1 MKRIYKLIITH
12 DDFYHE
18 VALNEVSN
26 DEDHGAAMITLP
38 RNNLDAIALSVLCRD
53 ANCILSANASVLFQ
67 DKNGLIGHDVKLR
80 CGDLVNILD
89 QTGKHTLYQ
98 CEMALASTVK
108 DDGSVLE
115 FDIGL
120 GVQEEFV
127 VGGCPS
133 ATIKIADSLLG
144 EDYISFVYRDN
155 RIFIN
160 DFKAQ
165 FGLFIN
171 GIRNYKMCE
180 VRNYSFISIDGVQF
194 YLKDGYLFTDSDYG
208 LQIPSGWQTIQMKPS
223 TSQLTYPKFNR
234 STRMRIDFKKD
245 PITILMPPSVP
256 QPQKTNL
263 ILTLL
268 PAIAMILLI
277 VLIRGNMSGSSS
289 GFILFSVCSM
299 GVGILT
305 SILGYIHGKKEHKKA
320 LEDRTVQYN
329 EYIQRKRTEITT
341 SRAEE
346 LEQLNET
353 YHDLQRDITAVQQ
366 FTPDMFD
373 RLPSHEDF
381 LHVYLGKGQC
391 KALRPVEFK
400 KQEQIV
406 LGDELF
412 DMPEQLKKEYQNI
425 AEAPVVLDLATAGTV
440 GFVGQT
446 QQLYAQ
452 MKGLTLDICIRHYY
466 RDVQLFYIINTDY
479 SDKVMWLRWLPH
491 IKNMDLGARNIVC
504 SDESKNELLEYLY
517 VLMTRRAQ
525 EKCKYPHI
533 VVFVLSDIGIKTHPV
548 SQYFQNSKDLGV
560 TFVFFEEYLE
570 LLPENCS
577 SIVELEGTNQGKIT
591 SSTNAAE
598 AVGFTYSVYDDAIAE
613 QVALKL
619 APVYCEE
626 VNLENTLRKSISFFE
641 VLGIWSADDLNLNK
655 AWAEADVTRS
665 LAAPIGVNAKDELI
679 SLDIHEKAHGPHGLV
694 AGTTGS
700 GKSELLQS
708 YILSMATKYH
718 PYEVGFVIIDFKGGG
733 MANQFENLPHLIG
746 SITNIDG
753 DEINRSLLAIRGE
766 LHKRQVLFDEYGV
779 NKIDDYIRIFK
790 QGVAKVALPHLI
802 IVVDEFA
809 ELKADQPEFMKEL
822 ISTARIG
829 RSLGIHLILATQK
842 PSGQVNEQ
850 IWSNSRF
857 KLCLKVQSQGD
868 SNEVLKSP
876 LAAEIREPGRAY
888 LQVGN
893 NEMFEL
899 LQSGYSGCPAD
910 ASQNASV
917 DFSLA
922 EVSLWGKHEIVYETK
937 QIRGH
942 QQAKSQLQAVVQ
954 KIADHCSSAGINPLP
969 SICMPSLPEVLPYP
983 DELPAVPDNGTYAD
997 IGIYDDPTNQYQGK
1011 ITIDLEENNVIAIG
1025 STQYGKTNLLMTMI
1039 RTLASRYSPSEVN
1052 MYIIDFGPS
1061 IIGNF
1066 KHLPHVGGV
1075 VTDKEDEKLKNLF
1088 KMLFSEIDI
1097 RKDKLMRANVSSF
1110 KSYKEA
1116 GYTDMPM
1123 IVLFVDNFTALKELY
1138 LTEDDLLM
1146 PLCRNGLSVGISVVI
1161 ANAHTQGIGYRYL
1174 SNFSKRIALYCNDS
1188 GEYSTVIE
1196 HCRVRPKDVVGRGV
1210 IELEKKVYE
1219 FQTYCSF
1226 AGNTEMKRVEKMN
1239 AFINQAKMQ
1248 SHGKAAKQIPEIP
1261 NKLTEQALITSFG
1274 ASRKDTYTVPV
1285 GADYTSLEPV
1295 CIDLLHIGAFATI
1308 GAETSESKF
1317 FLQMVLNQLQSNLF
1331 STPSQ
1336 LYLVDNVQRGL
1347 RGYRE
1352 LGITEKYTIDPSEF
1366 VECVGEIHT
1375 LLRER
1380 FDAVNAEGLEV
1391 LHDEPLIMVVVSN
1404 ADAIAALC
1412 KNTTALGKYKE
1423 IMDKYSSLKVCFL
1436 YVNIENQAVNSYSG
1450 PEVLKRLKEA
1460 KSVFFFDSLK
1470 KMKFMDVSDRQV
1482 RAFKKE
1488 RLYGDGYYYVDGEL
1502 SKLKIVT
1509 EME

>member
-12 DDFYHE
+12 DEFYHE
-18 VALNEVSN
+18 VALNSVAQ
-26 DEDHGAAMITLP
+26 EDDQSSSMITLP
-38 RNNLDAIALSVLCRD
+38 RNGSDAIGLAVLCRD
-53 ANCILSANASVLFQ
+53 ANCILSSNSPILFQ
-67 DKNGLIGHDVKLR
+67 DKNGVIGHDVKLR

-89 QTGKHTLYQ
+89 QSGKHILYH

-108 DDGSVLE
+108 DDGSILE
-115 FDIGL
+115 FDIGF

-127 VGGCPS
+127 VGGGTS
-133 ATIKIADSLLG
+133 ATVKIAEALLG

-155 RIFIN
+155 RVFIN

-171 GIRNYKMCE
+171 GIRTYKMCE

-208 LQIPSGWQTIQMKPS
+208 LQIPSHWQVIHMEPS

-234 STRMRIDFKKD
+234 STRMQIDFKKD
-245 PITILMPPSVP
+245 PITILTPPSVP
-256 QPQKTNL
+256 QKQKTNL
-263 ILTLL
+263 VLTLL
-268 PAIAMILLI
+268 PSIAMILLI
-277 VLIRGNMSGSSS
+277 IVIRGNMSGSNSS
-289 GFILFSVCSM
+289 FILFSVCSM

-305 SILGYIHGKKEHKKA
+305 SILTFFSGKKEHSKA
-320 LEDRTVQYN
+320 LVERTEQYT
-329 EYIQRKRTEITT
+329 EYINRKRTEITE
-341 SRAEE
+341 SRKEE
-346 LEQLNET
+346 LEQMNET
-353 YHDLQRDITAVQQ
+353 YHDLKRDIAAVQQ
-366 FTPDMFD
+366 FTSDMFD
-373 RLPSHEDF
+373 RLPAHSDF

-391 KALRPVEFK
+391 KALRPVEYK

-412 DMPEQLKKEYQNI
+412 ALPEQVQKEYRNI
-425 AEAPVVLDLATAGTV
+425 AEAPVVLDLASAGSV

-479 SDKVMWLRWLPH
+479 ADKIMWLRWLPH
-491 IKNMDLGARNIVC
+491 IKNMELGARNIVC
-504 SDESKNELLEYLY
+504 SAESKNELLEYLY

-533 VVFVLSDIGIKTHPV
+533 VVFVLNDIGIKTHPV
-548 SQYFQNSKDLGV
+548 SQYFSNSKELGV
-560 TFVFFEEYLE
+560 TFVFFEEYPE

-577 SIVELEGTNQGKIT
+577 SIVELQGNSQGTLT
-591 SSTNAAE
+591 SSTNAGESVA
-598 AVGFTYSVYDDAIAE
+598 FSYSVCDDAIAE

-641 VLGIWSADDLNLNK
+641 VLGIWSADDLNLEK

-665 LAAPIGVNAKDELI
+665 LAAPIGVNAKDALI

-746 SITNIDG
+746 AITNIDG
-753 DEINRSLLAIRGE
+753 DEINRSLQSIKAE
-766 LHKRQVLFDEYGV
+766 LHKRQVLFDEYDV
-779 NKIDDYIRIFK
+779 NKIDDYIRKFK
-790 QGVAKVALPHLI
+790 TGVAKVALPHLI

-822 ISTARIG
+822 ISAARIG

-910 ASQNASV
+910 ASQNTSV

-922 EVSLWGKHEIVYETK
+922 EVSLWGKHEVVYETK
-937 QIRGH
+937 KTRGNH
-942 QQAKSQLQAVVQ
+942 QAQSQLQAVVK
-954 KIADHCSSAGINPLP
+954 KIADYCTAAGIQPLP
-969 SICMPSLPEVLPYP
+969 NICLPALPEVLPYP
-983 DELPAVPDNGTYAD
+983 ETLSAISGQGTFAD
-997 IGIYDDPTNQYQGK
+997 IGIFDDPSSQYQGK
-1011 ITIDLEENNVIAIG
+1011 ISIDLEENNVIAIG
-1025 STQYGKTNLLMTMI
+1025 STQYGKTNLMMTMI
-1039 RTLASRYSPSEVN
+1039 RSLADRYTPSEVN

-1066 KHLPHVGGV
+1066 KNLPHVGGV

-1088 KMLFSEIDI
+1088 KMLFNEIDE
-1097 RKDKLMRANVSSF
+1097 RKDRLLRANVSSF

-1116 GYTDMPM
+1116 GHKDMPM

-1138 LTEDDLLM
+1138 LAEEDFLM
-1146 PLCRNGLSVGISVVI
+1146 PLCRNGLSVGISVVM

-1210 IELEKKVYE
+1210 IELDKKVYE

-1226 AGNTEMKRVEKMN
+1226 AGNTEMKRVEEMN
-1239 AFINQAKMQ
+1239 SFIGQIQ
-1248 SHGKAAKQIPEIP
+1248 EHSHGKTAKKIPEIP
-1261 NKLTEQALITSFG
+1261 NKLTERALVESFG
-1274 ASRKDTYTVPV
+1274 AERKDTYLVPV
-1285 GADYTSLEPV
+1285 GVDYTSLMPV
-1295 CIDLLHIGAFATI
+1295 SIDLLQVGAFATI
-1308 GAETSESKF
+1308 GTETPESKF
-1317 FLQMVLNQLQSNLF
+1317 FLQMVVNQLQHNLF
-1331 STPSQ
+1331 STPAQ
-1336 LYLVDNVQRGL
+1336 MYLIDNVQRGL
-1347 RGYRE
+1347 KPYRE
-1352 LGITEKYTIDPSEF
+1352 LGITERYTIDPSEF
-1366 VECVGEIHT
+1366 VECVSEIHGV
-1375 LLRER
+1375 LRSR
-1380 FDAVNAEGLEV
+1380 FETVNEDGLDALR
-1391 LHDEPLIMVVVSN
+1391 DEPLIFVVVNN

-1412 KNTTALGKYKE
+1412 KNTTVLGKYKE
-1423 IMDKYSSLKVCFL
+1423 ILDKYASLKICFL
-1436 YVNIENQAVNSYSG
+1436 YVNIDNLAVNSYSG
-1450 PEVLKRLKEA
+1450 PEVLKRLKES
-1460 KSVFFFDSLK
+1460 KSVFFFGPLK
-1470 KMKFMDVSDRQV
+1470 KMKFMDISDRQQ
-1482 RAFKKE
+1482 RSFKKE
-1488 RLYGDGYYYVDGEL
+1488 RLYGDGYYYADGEL
-1502 SKLKIVT
+1502 CKLKIVT
-1509 EME
+1509 EM

>member
-1 MKRIYKLIITH
+1 MKRIYKLIITQ
-12 DDFYHE
+12 DEFYHE
-18 VALNEVSN
+18 VALNSLTQ
-26 DEDHGAAMITLP
+26 DDGQSTSMITLP
-38 RNNLDAIALSVLCRD
+38 RNGKEAIGLAVLCRD
-53 ANCILSANASVLFQ
+53 ANCILSSNSPILFQ
-67 DKNGLIGHDVKLR
+67 DKNGVIGHDVKLR

-89 QTGKHTLYQ
+89 QSGKHILYH
-98 CEMALASTVK
+98 CEMALAATVK
-108 DDGSVLE
+108 DDGSILE
-115 FDIGL
+115 FDIGF

-127 VGGCPS
+127 IGGGS
-133 ATIKIADSLLG
+133 TATIKIADALLG

-155 RIFIN
+155 RVFIN

-171 GIRNYKMCE
+171 GIRTYKMCE
-180 VRNYSFISIDGVQF
+180 VRNYSFVSIDGVQF

-208 LQIPSGWQTIQMKPS
+208 IQIPSGWQTIHMEPS
-223 TSQLTYPKFNR
+223 ASKLTYPKFNR
-234 STRMRIDFKKD
+234 STRMRIDFKKE
-245 PITILMPPSVP
+245 PISILTPPAVP
-256 QPQKTNL
+256 QKQKTNL

-268 PAIAMILLI
+268 PSIAMIVLI
-277 VLIRGNMSGSSS
+277 ILIRGNMSGSNSS
-289 GFILFSVCSM
+289 FILFSVCSM

-305 SILGYIHGKKEHKKA
+305 SVLSFFSGKKDHEKA
-320 LEDRTVQYN
+320 LAERTEQYN
-329 EYIQRKRTEITT
+329 AYIDRKRSEITA
-341 SRAEE
+341 SREEE
-346 LEQLNET
+346 LVQMNET
-353 YHDLQRDITAVQQ
+353 YHDLKRDIAAVQQ

-373 RLPSHEDF
+373 RLPTHDDF
-381 LHVYLGKGQC
+381 LHVYLGKGRC
-391 KALRPVEFK
+391 KALRPVEYK

-412 DMPEQLKKEYQNI
+412 ALPEQVKQEYRNI
-425 AEAPVVLDLATAGTV
+425 AEAPVALDLASAGAV

-479 SDKVMWLRWLPH
+479 ADKIMWLRWLPH
-491 IKNMDLGARNIVC
+491 VKNTDLGVRNIVC
-504 SDESKNELLEYLY
+504 SAESKNELLEYLY
-517 VLMTRRAQ
+517 VLMTKRAQ
-525 EKCKYPHI
+525 EKCKHPHI
-533 VVFVLSDIGIKTHPV
+533 VVFVLNDIGIKTHPV
-548 SQYFQNSKDLGV
+548 SQYFNNSKELGV
-560 TFVFFEEYLE
+560 TFVFFEEYSE

-577 SIVELEGTNQGKIT
+577 SVIELQGSGQGKLA

-598 AVGFTYSVYDDAIAE
+598 PVIFTYSVCDDAIAE

-626 VNLENTLRKSISFFE
+626 VNLENTLRKSISFYE
-641 VLGIWSADDLNLNK
+641 VLGIWSADDLNLEK
-655 AWAEADVTRS
+655 AWREADVTRS
-665 LAAPIGVNAKDELI
+665 LAAPIGVNAKDTLC

-733 MANQFENLPHLIG
+733 MANQFEKLPHLIG
-746 SITNIDG
+746 AITNIDG
-753 DEINRSLLAIRGE
+753 DEINRSLQSIKAE
-766 LHKRQVLFDEYGV
+766 LHKRQILFDEYDV
-779 NKIDDYIRIFK
+779 NKIDDYIRKFK
-790 QGVAKVALPHLI
+790 AGVAQVALPHLI

-822 ISTARIG
+822 ISAARIG

-893 NEMFEL
+893 NELFEL

-910 ASQNASV
+910 ATQNSSV

-922 EVSLWGKHEIVYETK
+922 EVSLWGKHEIVYATK
-937 QIRGH
+937 QVRGSQH
-942 QQAKSQLQAVVQ
+942 SQTQLQAVVE
-954 KIADHCSSAGINPLP
+954 KIADYCAAAGIKPLP
-969 SICMPSLPEVLPYP
+969 NICMPPLPEVLPYP
-983 DELPAVPDNGTYAD
+983 TELSTADEQGTFAD
-997 IGIYDDPTNQYQGK
+997 IGIYDDPSSQYQGK
-1011 ITIDLEENNVIAIG
+1011 ISIDLEENNVIAIG
-1025 STQYGKTNLLMTMI
+1025 STQYGKTNLMMTMI
-1039 RTLASRYSPSEVN
+1039 RSLASRYTPTEVN

-1066 KHLPHVGGV
+1066 KSLPHVGGV

-1088 KMLFSEIDI
+1088 KLLFNEIDD
-1097 RKDKLMRANVSSF
+1097 RKDKLLRANVSSF

-1138 LTEDDLLM
+1138 LSEEDFLM
-1146 PLCRNGLSVGISVVI
+1146 PICRNGLSVGISVVM

-1226 AGNTEMKRVEKMN
+1226 AGNTEKNRVEIMDQ
-1239 AFINQAKMQ
+1239 FISKIAKRDGNQTAR
-1248 SHGKAAKQIPEIP
+1248 QIPMIP
-1261 NKLTEQALITSFG
+1261 NVLTDRMLCTGFG
-1274 ASRKDTYTVPV
+1274 ATRENTYLVPIGV
-1285 GADYTSLEPV
+1285 DYESLEV
-1295 CIDLLHIGAFATI
+1295 VSIDLLTAGAFATI
-1308 GAETSESKF
+1308 GKETPESKM
-1317 FLQMVLNQLQSNLF
+1317 FLKAILTQLQTNLF
-1331 STPSQ
+1331 ATPTE
-1336 LYLVDNVQRGL
+1336 LYLVDSLTRSLKQ
-1347 RGYRE
+1347 YQK
-1352 LGITEKYTIDPSEF
+1352 LGITEDYTIDPSEF
-1366 VECVGEIHT
+1366 IEYINSIHAEMKNRYERANEEGIEI
-1375 LLRER
+1375 
-1380 FDAVNAEGLEV
+1380 LED
-1391 LHDEPLIMVVVSN
+1391 LPLKLVVVN
-1404 ADAIAALC
+1404 GCEQINALC
-1412 KNTTALGKYKE
+1412 KNTSAVGKYKE
-1423 IMDKYSSLKVCFL
+1423 ILDKYANLKVCFMF
-1436 YVNIENQAVNSYSG
+1436 VNVDNTAVSFSG
-1450 PEVLKRLKEA
+1450 PEILKRLKEA
-1460 KSVFFFDSLK
+1460 KSVFYFDSLK
-1470 KMKFMDVSDRQV
+1470 RMKFIDLPSITV
-1482 RAFKKE
+1482 RKFRKE
-1488 RLYGDGYYYVDGEL
+1488 RLYGDGYYFEEGEL
-1502 SKLKIVT
+1502 SKLKIVS
-1509 EME
+1509 ENEE